1 MRDLSIIVVGCG
13 GTGTFFLKELCRAL
27 SGDEDTK
34 VKRILI
40 VDGDTVEKKNLL
52 RQAFSLEDIGENKA
66 KVFADILTDAF
77 DLRFPVS
84 YLDRYIETEQ
94 DLPDEH
100 SDVLLIGCS
109 DNGACRKVMDDYF
122 LSPKRGNVWYYDA
135 GNSFLEGQV
144 IYAVKEYGKIVSP
157 PGSFYGSYAE
167 EKPRSEMS
175 CEELNN
181 VAPQHILANMQ
192 AAALLLYG
200 ALELI
205 QKGNKVKGIT
215 VFSVEQGLMG
225 HEEPENY
232 GFDPVDAKG
241 YVKSLKEKREND
253 NVGKAV

>member
-13 GTGTFFLKELCRAL
+13 GTGTFFLKELGRAL
-27 SGDEDTK
+27 SGEENPG
-34 VKRILI
+34 VKELLI

-66 KVFADILTDAF
+66 KVFADILGDAF
-77 DLRFPVS
+77 DLKFPIR
-84 YLDRYIETEQ
+84 YLDRYIEKEQ

-100 SDVLLIGCS
+100 SDVLVIGCS
-109 DNGACRKVMDDYF
+109 DNGACRKVLDDYF

-157 PGSFYGSYAE
+157 PGSFYGSYTE

-181 VAPQHILANMQ
+181 VTPQHILANMQ
-192 AAALLLYG
+192 AATLLLYG

-241 YVKSLKEKREND
+241 YVKSLKEKKRE
-253 NVGKAV
+253 

>member
-100 SDVLLIGCS
+100 SDVLVIGCS

-144 IYAVKEYGKIVSP
+144 IYAVKEY
-157 PGSFYGSYAE
+157 
-167 EKPRSEMS
+167 
-175 CEELNN
+175 
-181 VAPQHILANMQ
+181 
-192 AAALLLYG
+192 
-200 ALELI
+200 
-205 QKGNKVKGIT
+205 
-215 VFSVEQGLMG
+215 
-225 HEEPENY
+225 
-232 GFDPVDAKG
+232 
-241 YVKSLKEKREND
+241 
-253 NVGKAV
+253 